1 VHPSKPYF
9 DGLSD
14 ENGPFARNEGVAM
27 LFLGLG
33 VVLLLM
39 KYLEIAAVANW
50 SWWVVLAPFGLA
62 VIWWAW
68 ADASGYTKRKAM
80 EKMEE
85 RKADRLAKNREAL
98 GLGNRRK

>member
-1 VHPSKPYF
+1 
-9 DGLSD
+9 
-14 ENGPFARNEGVAM
+14 M

-39 KYLEIAAVANW
+39 KYLEMGAVANW

-80 EKMEE
+80 EKMDK
-85 RKADRLAKNREAL
+85 RKADRQAQNREAL
-98 GLGNRRK
+98 GLGTRRK